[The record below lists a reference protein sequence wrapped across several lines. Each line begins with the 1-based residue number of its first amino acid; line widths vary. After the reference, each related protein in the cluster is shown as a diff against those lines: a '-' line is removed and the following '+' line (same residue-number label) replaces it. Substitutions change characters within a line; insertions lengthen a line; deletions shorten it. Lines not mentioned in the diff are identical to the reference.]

1 MPKNGQQTRE
11 NQTPT
16 TSSPPCGCR
25 SPLNLLPSAHEN
37 TLTDKRV
44 SSCIQP
50 RRVLLPGRRG
60 VTLGKPDIKVETI
73 NKETHSLEED
83 SGSVS
88 TASRMVKAMYSVR
101 SGRVCV
107 SVCVCLGWIL
117 FTQPVVVGKN
127 PQINSVTSPCTTL
140 WLLTKD
146 KHHDFSLLISP
157 F

>member
-1 MPKNGQQTRE
+1 MLHLMPKNGQQTRE

-16 TSSPPCGCR
+16 TSSPPYGCR
-25 SPLNLLPSAHEN
+25 SPLNLFPSAHEN
-37 TLTDKRV
+37 TPTDKRV

-101 SGRVCV
+101 SGRVCA
-107 SVCVCLGWIL
+107 SVCVCLG
-117 FTQPVVVGKN
+117 
-127 PQINSVTSPCTTL
+127 
-140 WLLTKD
+140 
-146 KHHDFSLLISP
+146 
-157 F
+157 